1 MVDFPSY
8 QRLHVIADAFHSFY
22 QFQDSFAFLVLAAL
36 GLAIIFGMMGVI
48 NLAHGEFMMLGA
60 YITVWSARN
69 GLPLPLAMLLAALC
83 VGAFGAVVE
92 MLIVRRL
99 YGRLLDTVAAT
110 WALGLI
116 LTQGMLIIAGPSFA
130 GVSSPFGSFRVGGT
144 SYSTYR
150 LVLGGIA
157 ALLLILLYLL
167 FMKTRFGLRS
177 RATIQNPEIAQAMG
191 VNTARMYTLTFA
203 IGSAFAGLAG
213 GLYAPTMTIVPQYGT
228 TFIVEAFVTVI
239 VGGSN
244 VLIGATLSGA
254 FLGIVN
260 SWLAQT
266 WGTYIAR
273 VGLLVATVV
282 IIRVMPTGI
291 SGLIERWQLR
301 AGRAG

>member
-1 MVDFPSY
+1 MIS
-8 QRLHVIADAFHSFY
+8 DAFHSFY

-60 YITVWSARN
+60 YITVWSARH
-69 GLPLPLAMLLAALC
+69 GVPLPLAMVLAAIT
-83 VGAFGAVVE
+83 VGAFGALVE
-92 MLIVRRL
+92 IVIIRRL

-116 LTQGMLIIAGPSFA
+116 LTQGMLIIAGPSFT
-130 GVSSPFGSFRVGGT
+130 GVSSPFGSFRIGGT
-144 SYSTYR
+144 SYSVYR

-177 RATIQNPEIAQAMG
+177 RATIQNPDIAQAMG
-191 VNTARMYTLTFA
+191 VDTARMYTLTFA

-213 GLYAPTMTIVPQYGT
+213 GLYAPTMTIQPQYGT

-244 VLIGATLSGA
+244 VLIGTTLAGT
-254 FLGIVN
+254 FLGFVN

-291 SGLIERWQLR
+291 TGLIERVQLR
-301 AGRAG
+301 TGRAG